1 MASTAAFGAFP
12 DVAKVSSFLPLATI
26 TREAAF
32 ASALASWRESFALA
46 DCRSFGSIPWAS
58 RNLDARVQDVQPFRS

>member
-1 MASTAAFGAFP
+1 
-12 DVAKVSSFLPLATI
+12 LATI